1 MTMPNSTINPNRADA
16 INIPHEHFQYKT
28 IAIYPD
34 FSGAGAALSTL
45 RSNGFTDNQI
55 SLLGREQENWEE
67 NLKLEWAAQ
76 ETAKGALTGA
86 ALGSIPGLVIVA
98 GTVLTGGAGLLV
110 FGPMVA
116 LTALGLGTIGG
127 GIGGGIIGATNSID
141 SDEEPTDIDT
151 AVKDAIGLGHW
162 VVIAHCYDHDEA
174 TRAQLLLQNGRI
186 VPEIKVE
193 ADS

>member
-1 MTMPNSTINPNRADA
+1 MTMSNSTINLNRADA

-34 FSGAGAALSTL
+34 FSGAGTALSTL

-67 NLKLEWAAQ
+67 NLKLEWASQ
-76 ETAKGALTGA
+76 ETAKSALGGA
-86 ALGSIPGLVIVA
+86 ALGSIPGLVLVA

-110 FGPMVA
+110 FGPMAA
-116 LTALGLGTIGG
+116 LTALGLGTLGG
-127 GIGGGIIGATNSID
+127 GLMGAASNIETD
-141 SDEEPTDIDT
+141 QEPTDIDELV
-151 AVKDAIGLGHW
+151 ADAIGQGHW
-162 VVIAHCYDHDEA
+162 VIIAHCHNHDEA